1 MQYVIGGCADGQVEF
16 EAECSFA
23 IITSAACG
31 TLCVFFKAT
40 CPTDGIGSRS
50 SRPLQHAAVAA
61 VVSDAKGCF
70 HAQVICGG
78 QGEALFRNFEPAAST
93 GNFCSISDF
102 YGGQVKLRDAW
113 GAASTS
119 SARCSFQPSK
129 ALLLHTHKTHLQP
142 IHTVLL
148 SYLARFVHNQFVVL
162 SVSLPAAQQQGR
174 GSARHYSIVR
184 TQTVIFPQWGRG
196 GTGRRNQH
204 GAFCLHPVQVR
215 LREGKSL

>member
-1 MQYVIGGCADGQVEF
+1 MHYVIGGCADGQVEF

-78 QGEALFRNFEPAAST
+78 RASK
-93 GNFCSISDF
+93 
-102 YGGQVKLRDAW
+102 V
-113 GAASTS
+113 
-119 SARCSFQPSK
+119 
-129 ALLLHTHKTHLQP
+129 
-142 IHTVLL
+142 
-148 SYLARFVHNQFVVL
+148 
-162 SVSLPAAQQQGR
+162 
-174 GSARHYSIVR
+174 RHYSVISNPLLPPEISVPSLTSTAVR
-184 TQTVIFPQWGRG
+184 SSCAT
-196 GTGRRNQH
+196 H
-204 GAFCLHPVQVR
+204 GAQHRHQALAAAFSRQRLCCCTPTRRTSTAYSHSPPVQPRQICSQPVR
-215 LREGKSL
+215 CFVCLPSCGATTGPRQCQALLNCSHANCDIPAVGQRRDRQAEPARRILSPSCAGAAA